1 MMQSVISSTRAMR
14 RTQLLNTSR
23 MASTSRP
30 FSIYTSLGQSSG
42 MKNPVSSSPESQHVN
57 ASRGL
62 EDRADDT
69 ADTRSV
75 QSPVSKRDPL
85 EKDSEAHAGE
95 EQTSTDAQIKNDPK
109 KPAEAKRKNVEKAG
123 QKPMGPEDH
132 Q

>member
-1 MMQSVISSTRAMR
+1 MQSIISSTRAMR
-14 RTQLLNTSR
+14 RTQLLNPSR
-23 MASTSRP
+23 LAFTSRP
-30 FSIYTSLGQSSG
+30 FGSSISLGKSSDL
-42 MKNPVSSSPESQHVN
+42 KNPVSSSPESQHVN

-62 EDRADDT
+62 EDRTQDT
-69 ADTRSV
+69 PDTRSV

-95 EQTSTDAQIKNDPK
+95 EQTSTDAQIKNDPN